1 MKQTVE
7 VGNRIELWECNTS
20 AVAQSYFPSLQVLN
34 KCKVGM
40 VASFHNPSTLETEAG
55 RSGVVGYAV
64 MRLSEKTKT
73 DSVNECFCVTMKF
86 F

>member
-1 MKQTVE
+1 MQHKCCST
-7 VGNRIELWECNTS
+7 ELLPQPTS
-20 AVAQSYFPSLQVLN
+20 L

-55 RSGVVGYAV
+55 RSGVVGYTV
-64 MRLSEKTKT
+64 LRLSEKTKT